1 MVIHF
6 FYMIELYMTQTV
18 LGLVYSSISV
28 WNKLKPHVSKL
39 QQKNDLTLDKE
50 LSAVLYDIN
59 GCQENESIKTS
70 CE

>member
-1 MVIHF
+1 
-6 FYMIELYMTQTV
+6 MTQTV

-28 WNKLKPHVSKL
+28 WNKLKSHVSKL